1 MPENFNYKPGYT
13 PLKVIEL
20 NPADITEMPMEEE
33 SRLRAEIQYR
43 INVVALKAADFFD
56 QTVTDAIV
64 KMAREEG
71 ITTLVLLDKEFV
83 VAAIREKMEREGLT

>member
-1 MPENFNYKPGYT
+1 MPKNFNYKQGYT

-20 NPADITEMPMEEE
+20 AQEDITVMPMEEE
-33 SRLRAEIQYR
+33 SRLRAEIQHR
-43 INVVALKAADFFD
+43 ISVVAQKAADFFD

-64 KMAREEG
+64 KMAAEEG

-83 VAAIREKMEREGLT
+83 VAAIREKIEREGLA

>member
-1 MPENFNYKPGYT
+1 MPKNFNYKQGYT
-13 PLKVIEL
+13 PLNVIEL
-20 NPADITEMPMEEE
+20 AQEDITVMPMEEE
-33 SRLRAEIQYR
+33 SRLRAEIQHR
-43 INVVALKAADFFD
+43 ISVVAQKAADFFD
-56 QTVTDAIV
+56 QTVTDAIA